1 MKNFV
6 SNYYIK
12 IDAFTQVGNIENF
25 QGNFYCLTN
34 ADTPSLFVGE

>member
-1 MKNFV
+1 MQENKMKNFV

-25 QGNFYCLTN
+25 
-34 ADTPSLFVGE
+34 